1 MHSQCLEMVSR
12 EMPLVRYVLSSLR
25 RILYGLSIVSMIHSD
40 TGVIFYLSSIYR
52 RSRNNDV
59 RHSSLPVQ
67 KSSPLSPVSGLGVV
81 KMSLFPHEPLV
92 YQESM
97 GRRSMEVYEN
107 SFKITSAFNSS
118 STRQPSTIL
127 SDHDRKTYSKDSSEK
142 TLKKIYDRNTR
153 VPLQQ
158 NVKAK
163 VVLQNRSEKDS
174 KKYLRRVSASIQ
186 NKHHGL
192 SPGRY

>member
-1 MHSQCLEMVSR
+1 
-12 EMPLVRYVLSSLR
+12 
-25 RILYGLSIVSMIHSD
+25 
-40 TGVIFYLSSIYR
+40 
-52 RSRNNDV
+52 
-59 RHSSLPVQ
+59 
-67 KSSPLSPVSGLGVV
+67 
-81 KMSLFPHEPLV
+81 
-92 YQESM
+92 M

-174 KKYLRRVSASIQ
+174 RKYLRRVSA
-186 NKHHGL
+186 
-192 SPGRY
+192 